1 LVALGP
7 GFDTSTAK
15 KKKVCNP
22 TPIYPSETF
31 IRMSTPTP
39 QTVYINICDSYIY
52 DGPTGNNPG
61 VLQQAMNKQWDKHR
75 LE

>member
-1 LVALGP
+1 
-7 GFDTSTAK
+7 
-15 KKKVCNP
+15 
-22 TPIYPSETF
+22 
-31 IRMSTPTP
+31 MSTPTP